1 MVVPAPGGPDL
12 RPLRFHRLAVAAGRK
27 KLVQRIAGASGDDS
41 AHADRDLS
49 RGDQGCPSWIEGE
62 RGRAGCHVVGA
73 HLASDPD
80 LGSGRNLRRN
90 DPGAWPRP
98 RRDHRS
104 DDGHRQ
110 SLCDSTLDLLARIH
124 ARKRDRQRVQRG
136 DRNALPGRSDRAWAR
151 AHPRHARRQ
160 RGGAPAGPLDLARS
174 EPRRMN
180 RNVRRRYASRAWLG
194 GMYLLTLVAL
204 VPLGLVLW
212 FTVSKG
218 LPPALHI
225 EFFTNSFRPYGIPG
239 GGVAHA
245 IVGTG
250 ILVGLASLMA
260 IPIGIIGGVYV
271 AEYAVDP
278 WASWVRLAS
287 DVLVGTPSI
296 AIGLFAY
303 ALVVVPVH
311 HFSGIA
317 GSVALAIL
325 MLPIVI
331 RTTEGA
337 VALIPNGLRE
347 SGLALGLPRWRVSL
361 QLILPAAAP
370 GVITGALL
378 AVARASGETAP
389 LLFTSLGNT
398 LFRVDPTNAIQAL
411 PLTVYQS
418 ALLPYHSLHYQASG
432 AP

>member
-1 MVVPAPGGPDL
+1 
-12 RPLRFHRLAVAAGRK
+12 
-27 KLVQRIAGASGDDS
+27 
-41 AHADRDLS
+41 
-49 RGDQGCPSWIEGE
+49 
-62 RGRAGCHVVGA
+62 
-73 HLASDPD
+73 
-80 LGSGRNLRRN
+80 
-90 DPGAWPRP
+90 
-98 RRDHRS
+98 
-104 DDGHRQ
+104 
-110 SLCDSTLDLLARIH
+110 
-124 ARKRDRQRVQRG
+124 
-136 DRNALPGRSDRAWAR
+136 
-151 AHPRHARRQ
+151 
-160 RGGAPAGPLDLARS
+160 
-174 EPRRMN
+174 MN
-180 RNVRRRYASRAWLG
+180 RNARRRYASTGWLAV
-194 GMYLLTLVAL
+194 MYLLTVVAL
-204 VPLGLVLW
+204 IPLGLVLW

-218 LPPALHI
+218 LPPALHV
-225 EFFTNSFRPYGIPG
+225 EFFTNSFRPFGVPG

-260 IPIGIIGGVYV
+260 IPIGILGGVYL
-271 AEYAVDP
+271 AEYGVAR

-303 ALVVVPVH
+303 ALLVAPVH

-317 GSVALAIL
+317 GSVALAVL

-337 VALIPNGLRE
+337 VALIPSGLRE

-389 LLFTSLGNT
+389 LLFTAFGNQHMV
-398 LFRVDPTNAIQAL
+398 FDPNGQLQAL
-411 PLTVYQS
+411 PLTVYQY
-418 ALLPYHSLHYQASG
+418 ALQPYKSLQDQAWG
-432 AP
+432 AALVLVVIVLGINLASRWVLRRQIALASQL

>member
-1 MVVPAPGGPDL
+1 
-12 RPLRFHRLAVAAGRK
+12 
-27 KLVQRIAGASGDDS
+27 
-41 AHADRDLS
+41 
-49 RGDQGCPSWIEGE
+49 
-62 RGRAGCHVVGA
+62 
-73 HLASDPD
+73 
-80 LGSGRNLRRN
+80 
-90 DPGAWPRP
+90 
-98 RRDHRS
+98 
-104 DDGHRQ
+104 
-110 SLCDSTLDLLARIH
+110 
-124 ARKRDRQRVQRG
+124 
-136 DRNALPGRSDRAWAR
+136 
-151 AHPRHARRQ
+151 
-160 RGGAPAGPLDLARS
+160 
-174 EPRRMN
+174 MN
-180 RNVRRRYASRAWLG
+180 RNVRRRYASTAWIG
-194 GMYLLTLVAL
+194 VAYLLTLVAL

-212 FTVSKG
+212 FTISKG

-225 EFFTNSFRPYGIPG
+225 EFFTNSFRPFGVPG

-260 IPIGIIGGVYV
+260 IPIGILGGVYV

-398 LFRVDPTNAIQAL
+398 LFRVDPTQAIQAL
-411 PLTVYQS
+411 PLTVYQY
-418 ALLPYHSLHYQASG
+418 ALLPYKSLQDQAWG
-432 AP
+432 AALVLVVMVLGINLLSRWVLRRQIRLAGQL